1 LALPPQQSG
10 VVAIGKAIATN
21 EMAEE
26 LQLQLNPLPNLLPS
40 LLPGTFP
47 ERKWLA
53 DFDRFSPVVARG
65 NPDS

>member
-1 LALPPQQSG
+1 
-10 VVAIGKAIATN
+10 
-21 EMAEE
+21 MAEE